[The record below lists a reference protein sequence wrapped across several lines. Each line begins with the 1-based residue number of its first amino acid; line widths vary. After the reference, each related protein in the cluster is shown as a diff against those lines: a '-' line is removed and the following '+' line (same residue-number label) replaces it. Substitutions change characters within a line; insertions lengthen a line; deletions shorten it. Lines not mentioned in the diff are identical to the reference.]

1 MLMKRQGRNKLSAI
15 LVLAM
20 IPALIAVGALATG
33 NADALT
39 AFFQSQCQLYGYFE
53 QWPGEVQEEYSE
65 LKEALGLADNGE
77 MKYIVPGPGDLE
89 RPRAE
94 KIALDYVQNK
104 ASLTEDELVK
114 YTLQSVFY
122 TIVGDEN
129 IRKWYVRFVYEVN
142 GLFYG
147 QFGVDISS
155 PDGTVLFYI
164 VGNNEI
170 LSPEPSDGRT
180 PLDFWKAEK
189 GPMVTW
195 TQEDLFK
202 YNRLYD
208 GGTYRLPTQN
218 ELPMEDAVALA
229 QKTLKA
235 ALGGSGKPI
244 EQYGVQ
250 AFIEKKRWQMS
261 TDCWVVWLYDTDTL
275 DPLSDPLCYSV
286 LIDSTAATVLE
297 LIMPGGNG

>member
-1 MLMKRQGRNKLSAI
+1 MKRQVGNKLSAI

-20 IPALIAVGALATG
+20 IPALIAASALADG
-33 NADALT
+33 NTDEMT
-39 AFFQSQCQLYGYFE
+39 AFFQRQSQLYGCFE
-53 QWPGEVQEEYSE
+53 QWPAQMQAEYSE
-65 LKEALGLADNGE
+65 LKESLGLAVNGQ

-89 RPRAE
+89 RPQAE

-104 ASLTEDELVK
+104 ASLTEKELVK

-122 TIVGDEN
+122 TVVGDES
-129 IRKWYVRFVYEVN
+129 IRKWYVRFVYEMN

-147 QFGVDISS
+147 QFGVDMSS
-155 PDGTVLFYI
+155 PDGTVLYYI

-170 LSPEPSDGRT
+170 VSPEPADGRT
-180 PLDFWKAEK
+180 PLSFWKAEK
-189 GPMVTW
+189 GPVVTW
-195 TQEDLFK
+195 SKEDLFK

-208 GGTYRLPTQN
+208 GGTYRLPADN
-218 ELPMEDAVALA
+218 ELSMEEAVALA
-229 QKTLKA
+229 QRTLKA

-261 TDCWVVWLYDTDTL
+261 TDCWVVWLYDADTL
-275 DPLSDPLCYSV
+275 DPLGDPLCYSV
-286 LIDSTAATVLE
+286 LIDSTAAAVLE
-297 LIMPGGNG
+297 LIIPGSNG